1 MLFCFSFLK
10 STWFSEGFKE
20 KISHLCFK
28 IASYLTD
35 PICKAHEHFRILS
48 LNQTLFLKKSIFAL
62 TLLTNTSLSLFTTL
76 PGVAFRAAAI
86 NLQPKPY
93 IHATSAHAEKTLPR
107 DGSFSLLSWNICC
120 IAGGFSISDGGVT
133 PWRERIEPITNTII
147 EKDADVNC
155 LYEVFDLHSAFYLT
169 EKLKNAGYSHI
180 YYNIGPRGI
189 GVSSGIFIAS
199 KYEIDNLEF
208 SEFEK
213 DLLVG
218 TTKNANKGFV
228 TFDLLSSEKPFAR
241 VFATHLQHSDQPAY
255 PTKEEI
261 NARNGQME
269 LIMQKIRKQGNICTI
284 LTGDLNLD
292 DNEYDNSSW
301 KQDFQRKGTKHTWG
315 GDHYCATLSG
325 KKVSPSLNLDY
336 LLVTNGSAKA
346 FSTQIVETGFIPEIY
361 ASEALS
367 DHHGLLGTI
376 KVHR

>member
-1 MLFCFSFLK
+1 MLFCFDFLK
-10 STWFSEGFKE
+10 KAWLSEGIKE

-35 PICKAHEHFRILS
+35 PICKAHEYFRILS
-48 LNQTLFLKKSIFAL
+48 LKQTLFLKKSVFAL
-62 TLLTNTSLSLFTTL
+62 TLLSNTSLSLFTTL
-76 PGVAFRAAAI
+76 PGVAFRAYAI

-93 IHATSAHAEKTLPR
+93 LYAKSAHAEKSLPK
-107 DGSFSLLSWNICC
+107 DGSFTLLSWNICC

-133 PWRERIEPITNTII
+133 PWRERIEPITKKII

-169 EKLKNAGYSHI
+169 DKLSQAGYTHI
-180 YYNIGPRGI
+180 YYNIGPRGV

-208 SEFEK
+208 TEFSKE
-213 DLLVG
+213 LLVG
-218 TTKNANKGFV
+218 STKNANKGFV
-228 TFDLLSSEKPFAR
+228 TFDLTSDQKPFAR

-261 NARNGQME
+261 EARHGQME
-269 LIMQKIRKQGNICTI
+269 LIMQKIHQRENICTI

-292 DNEYDNSSW
+292 DDEYESSFW
-301 KQDFQRKGTKHTWG
+301 KQDFQRKETKKTWG

-336 LLVTNGSAKA
+336 LLVTNGSAKS
-346 FSTQIVETGFIPEIY
+346 FSTQIVETGFDPKIY
-361 ASEALS
+361 TSLALS
-367 DHHGLLGTI
+367 DHRGLLGTI
-376 KVHR
+376 KVHK